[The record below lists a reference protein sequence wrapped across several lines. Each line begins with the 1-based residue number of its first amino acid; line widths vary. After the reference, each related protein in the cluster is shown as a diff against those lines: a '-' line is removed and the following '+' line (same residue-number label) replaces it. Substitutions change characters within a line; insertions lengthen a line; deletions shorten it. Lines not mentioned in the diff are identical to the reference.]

1 MLRKRSPTWC
11 SGKEFAANARGERD
25 LGLIPG
31 LGSSLAV
38 GDGQLIPS
46 FFPRKFHGRET
57 WAGCSL
63 GGCRELDMTEHTDTY
78 FREKEK
84 PMSLNGLQG
93 CA

>member
-1 MLRKRSPTWC
+1 MVQLMVKNLQLMP
-11 SGKEFAANARGERD
+11 EVRD

-46 FFPRKFHGRET
+46 FFPGKFHGRET

-63 GGCRELDMTEHTDTY
+63 GL
-78 FREKEK
+78 
-84 PMSLNGLQG
+84 
-93 CA
+93 